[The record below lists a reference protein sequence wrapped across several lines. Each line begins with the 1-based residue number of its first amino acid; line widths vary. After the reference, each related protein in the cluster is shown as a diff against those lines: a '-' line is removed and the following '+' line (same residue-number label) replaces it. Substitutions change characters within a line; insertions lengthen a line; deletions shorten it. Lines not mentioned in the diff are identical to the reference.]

1 MKVARMLLI
10 VAGLALVLV
19 VANQNIRKHQEVVE
33 SGTRILLELRP
44 VDPRSLIQ
52 GDYMFLRYAESVFP
66 SPDALANLPRKGTF
80 VLLLDGNDVGIYA
93 RMDDGSPLASNE
105 VRLQF
110 KHRTKW
116 GEVSIGAETF
126 NFEEGQAEIYA
137 DAKYGVLRVDDSG
150 KSVLV
155 GLADE
160 QLALI
165 RP

>member
-1 MKVARMLLI
+1 MKVLRILLI
-10 VAGLALVLV
+10 FAGIALVLV
-19 VANQNIRKHQEVVE
+19 VANQNIRMHQEVVE
-33 SGTRILLELRP
+33 SGTRVLLELQP

-52 GDYMFLRYAESVFP
+52 GDYMFLRYADNVFP
-66 SPDALANLPRKGTF
+66 SREARESMPRKGTL
-80 VLLLDGNDVGIYA
+80 VLFLDGNSVGNYS
-93 RMDDGSPLASNE
+93 RMDDGTPLATNE

-110 KHRTKW
+110 RHVTMW
-116 GEVSIGAETF
+116 GEPSIGAETF

-137 DAKYGVLRVDDSG
+137 DARYGVLRVDESG

-160 QLALI
+160 HRRLI